1 MTESRKETSA
11 PALSPAHS
19 AALVA
24 RMLTLEQDCR
34 EIEHFLDGYAGIF
47 YQYLGLFPDETRR
60 TIRTL
65 ISGILQRITP
75 IRLDLG
81 VVRTCSVGPRL
92 FGIHRGRTADLQ
104 NRSALLSGVCILIL
118 FLTVLITVCTLISA
132 ASARWL
138 R

>member
-1 MTESRKETSA
+1 
-11 PALSPAHS
+11 
-19 AALVA
+19 
-24 RMLTLEQDCR
+24 
-34 EIEHFLDGYAGIF
+34 
-47 YQYLGLFPDETRR
+47 
-60 TIRTL
+60 
-65 ISGILQRITP
+65 
-75 IRLDLG
+75 LDLG

-92 FGIHRGRTADLQ
+92 FGIHGGRTADLQ